1 MTLKPFDGQG
11 PAYDKLRQ
19 NHNASEMI
27 SPQLDREPRSASIKE
42 NKAREKH
49 GTRVN
54 ESAKNNTPASPGVL
68 PSKNS
73 ARAAV
78 EGRSEPAADASID
91 RATDPQVIAAPP
103 IDAMGSLPRCDRIAI
118 PSSDQR
124 APGSWRTRPNQLAQR
139 VLRDST
145 MAIPSARRADAR
157 NSRSRR
163 THNPLA
169 FPSHLHPIERCI
181 PLNHAGLHLI
191 DSSPL
196 PNLPLP
202 QLQATRYARVA
213 DNPPTRLM
221 RLRTLRSMSTQV
233 FGSEEEENVYTGAE
247 AGQGKR
253 RAYPCPEVRARGEGR
268 NWEIRGGWLVIETGA
283 RLQTSGTRS
292 ALALAN
298 SARGSR
304 IEQNDATPVYGLET
318 TKDEYRAPVGALQ
331 CFKRVAMPVQE
342 RRYRPAR
349 RAEAACRQKSASA

>member
-73 ARAAV
+73 ARAQISV
-78 EGRSEPAADASID
+78 R
-91 RATDPQVIAAPP
+91 
-103 IDAMGSLPRCDRIAI
+103 
-118 PSSDQR
+118 
-124 APGSWRTRPNQLAQR
+124 PGVGAR
-139 VLRDST
+139 VQT
-145 MAIPSARRADAR
+145 
-157 NSRSRR
+157 
-163 THNPLA
+163 
-169 FPSHLHPIERCI
+169 
-181 PLNHAGLHLI
+181 
-191 DSSPL
+191 SSPSGYCETARWRSVRWL
-196 PNLPLP
+196 LGLDSILRLVPL
-202 QLQATRYARVA
+202 QHRREERMRAIATRYARVA

-221 RLRTLRSMSTQV
+221 RLRTLRSMSTQA

-253 RAYPCPEVRARGEGR
+253 RAYPCPEVQARGEGR
-268 NWEIRGGWLVIETGA
+268 NWEIEGVGTSWAALPVLGGHIVVHKRGGWLVIETGA